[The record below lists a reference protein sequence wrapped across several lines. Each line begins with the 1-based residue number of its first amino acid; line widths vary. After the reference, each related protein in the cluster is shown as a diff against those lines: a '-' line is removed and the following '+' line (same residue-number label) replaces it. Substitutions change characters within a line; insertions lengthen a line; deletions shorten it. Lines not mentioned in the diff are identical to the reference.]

1 MIEAYSLD
9 VTVPAD
15 TAIPFNNVT
24 IQKGCTAIHSAP
36 NTIQLNKKGVYMIS
50 CDASSAT
57 ASTIQLYKDSVAQP
71 QAQSVGTSPSFVT
84 LVQVD
89 HDNSTCCCSSPTLIQ
104 IYNTGDA
111 EATFTSV
118 NVVVTKVC

>member
-1 MIEAYSLD
+1 MLEAYSLD

-50 CDASSAT
+50 CDGSSAT
-57 ASTIQLYKDSVAQP
+57 ATTIQLYKDGVAQS
-71 QAQSVGTSPSFVT
+71 QAQGTGTTPGFVT

-89 HDNSTCCCSSPTLIQ
+89 KDNSNCCCSSPTLLQ
-104 IYNTGDA
+104 ILNAGTA
-111 EATFTSV
+111 EATFTNI
-118 NVVVTKVC
+118 NVCVTKVC